1 MKRPQVLIVPGTQD
15 SQLPWKCP
23 AESYG
28 KGSMRDNII
37 RYTRLRETD
46 PCIDF
51 IVQYFWYD
59 EEAGEMKTD
68 TIRDTEIWPERFV
81 PEEADRKMLAQFRN
95 ARKALQERWDAED
108 KVWDKVTYRCTA
120 HELNV
125 PCDICDAHELFIA
138 AYSTG
143 LVGEE

>member
-1 MKRPQVLIVPGTQD
+1 
-15 SQLPWKCP
+15 
-23 AESYG
+23 
-28 KGSMRDNII
+28 MRDNII

-81 PEEADRKMLAQFRN
+81 PDVLPDDPDLWHGSCVDEKPWIE
-95 ARKALQERWDAED
+95 KALQEEANDD
-108 KVWDKVTYRCTA
+108 RCTA

-125 PCDICDAHELFIA
+125 PCDICD
-138 AYSTG
+138 
-143 LVGEE
+143 GEE

>member
-46 PCIDF
+46 PCVDF

-81 PEEADRKMLAQFRN
+81 PDVLPDDPDLWHGSCVEEIPLEY
-95 ARKALQERWDAED
+95 RKALQERWDAED

-120 HELNV
+120 HEL
-125 PCDICDAHELFIA
+125 FIA